1 MNEKILKQ
9 ITTWMDEGYRGLE
22 LAHKY
27 TQFMDE
33 FLTGIFR
40 SIDSKAQI
48 VLLATGG
55 YGREELAPF
64 SDIDIMFFAKNRAN
78 AEAAEKVL
86 YALWDSGLEI
96 SHAFRTADECI
107 EEAFRDIRTRT
118 ALIEARYLAGDKKLF
133 QIFRNDVYPAITYQK
148 KQAFVREK
156 LKEMEQ
162 RHLESGHSVFLLE
175 PHIKE
180 GEGGLRDIHTL
191 YWLSRVAFKS
201 ENFSDLSSLMG
212 EYDYKRLLKAYDFM
226 LQLRYCLHLESR
238 RRNDI
243 FSFEYQKSVACRL
256 GFRDSRKFSG
266 PERMMRYYYLKS
278 KVIKDVTRQ
287 VIVLCSRQFIPPLK
301 DRIIR
306 RITDEFSVSAGKLIA
321 TKQNLLGT
329 NTDKIMESFY
339 LCANTGKKF
348 SELLKENI
356 TSHLLR
362 INKSTRNSSVSIFY
376 FLGIFK
382 SSRVYETLREMHETG
397 VLGRFVPEFGAL
409 RWLVVHEP
417 YHMYT
422 VDEHT
427 LIAIKNLEDLKSTK
441 YRHLEELRQIIN
453 KLKDL
458 DLLFLAIMFHDIG
471 KAVGKH
477 HEEEGYKRLKHILER
492 FGLDGTRRARIEF
505 LVKNHILM
513 SRLAMTR
520 EAGDMD
526 VITRFA
532 DVVGD
537 LENLKALYL
546 MTYADMSAV
555 NPRFWSS
562 WKSYLLHELY
572 LSTSGYLSGI
582 KQGRAE
588 YIRGLR
594 ADYPEIKSEELTLFL
609 DEMPDRYLLSTRK
622 SKVIADYELRKKAA
636 SEFFSMRID
645 IRSDGVSE
653 IVICTKDSPGL
664 FSKIVGFLSS
674 KSLNIFSGSIF
685 TGKKGVV
692 IDRISIS
699 NWKDVWW
706 EGLELDIENGLR
718 AIIVDEKPVQPV
730 QRKVE
735 TRSLFDLFIE
745 LDNETSPVF
754 SIIEIFTQDRLGLLY
769 DISTVMYEKGINI
782 VSARINTESGLAQ
795 DIFYVQVNNKK
806 IADNIIQELLS
817 ELWTLLRK

>member
-1 MNEKILKQ
+1 
-9 ITTWMDEGYRGLE
+9 MDEGFRGLE
-22 LAHKY
+22 LVHKY
-27 TQFMDE
+27 TQYMDE

-40 SIDSKAQI
+40 SIEKKDQI

-78 AEAAEKVL
+78 ADTAERIL

-107 EEAFRDIRTRT
+107 EESFRDIRTRT
-118 ALIEARYLAGDKKLF
+118 SLLEARYLAGDKKLYQTF
-133 QIFRNDVYPAITYQK
+133 KNDVYPAIAYQK
-148 KQAFVREK
+148 KKTFVREK

-180 GEGGLRDIHTL
+180 GEGSLRDIHTL
-191 YWLSRVAFKS
+191 YWLSRVAFKC
-201 ENFSDLSSLMG
+201 ENFSGLSSLLG

-226 LQLRYCLHLESR
+226 LQLRYCLHLESK

-243 FSFEYQKSVACRL
+243 FSFEYQKNVACRL
-256 GFRDSRKFSG
+256 GFRDSKKFSG

-278 KVIKDVTRQ
+278 KVIKDVTRR
-287 VIVLCSRQFIPPLK
+287 VMVLCSRQFIPALK
-301 DRIIR
+301 NRIIKK
-306 RITDEFSVSAGKLIA
+306 ITDEFSVSAGKLIA
-321 TKQNLLGT
+321 TKQNLLGM

-339 LCANTGKKF
+339 LYAHTGKRF
-348 SELLKENI
+348 SEMLKENI
-356 TSHLLR
+356 TYHLLR
-362 INKSTRNSSVSIFY
+362 INQRTRNSSVSIFY
-376 FLGIFK
+376 FLEIFK
-382 SSRVYETLREMHETG
+382 SLRIYDTLREMHETG

-427 LIAIKNLEDLKSTK
+427 LLAIKNLEDLKSTR

-453 KLKDL
+453 NLENV
-458 DLLFLAIMFHDIG
+458 DLLFLSIMFHDIG
-471 KAVGKH
+471 KAVGKYH
-477 HEEEGYKRLKHILER
+477 QEEGYKRLKHILER
-492 FGLDGTRRARIEF
+492 FNLESTKRARIEF

-520 EAGDMD
+520 ESGDMD

-555 NPRFWSS
+555 NPRFWTS
-562 WKSYLLHELY
+562 WKSYLLHEFY
-572 LSTSGYLSGI
+572 LSTCEYLSGI
-582 KQGRAE
+582 KKGRAE
-588 YIRGLR
+588 YIRSLQ
-594 ADYPEIKSEELTLFL
+594 ADYPEIKSEELIRFL
-609 DEMPDRYLLSTRK
+609 GEMPDRYLLSTSK

-636 SEFFSMRID
+636 WEFFSMRID
-645 IRSDGVSE
+645 SRSDGVNE

-664 FSKIVGFLSS
+664 FSKIVGVLSS
-674 KSLNIFSGSIF
+674 RSLNIFSGSIF
-685 TGKKGVV
+685 TGKNGIV

-699 NWKDVWW
+699 NWKDIWW
-706 EGLELDIENGLR
+706 EGLERDIENRLR
-718 AIIVDEKPVQPV
+718 GVIVDKKPVQLV
-730 QRKVE
+730 QRKGE
-735 TRSLFDLFIE
+735 ANSLFDLFVE
-745 LDNETSPVF
+745 LDNETSPAF

-782 VSARINTESGLAQ
+782 VSARIQTESGLAQ
-795 DIFYVQVNNKK
+795 DIFYVQINNKK
-806 IADNIIQELLS
+806 ITDNIIQELLS
-817 ELWTLLRK
+817 ELWTLLKK